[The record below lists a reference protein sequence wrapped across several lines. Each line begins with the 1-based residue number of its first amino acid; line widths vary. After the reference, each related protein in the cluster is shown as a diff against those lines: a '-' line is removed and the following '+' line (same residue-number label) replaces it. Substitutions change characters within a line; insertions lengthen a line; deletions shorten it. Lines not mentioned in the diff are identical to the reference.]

1 LASGIIRPLWSAAL
15 QRRLYDRIHAA
26 TRPGTEPKRRF
37 VDLLS
42 LVCLPYAAKIE
53 KNSLFYFFQP
63 CYPINSKRAV
73 SPFISLKIPKILK
86 K

>member
-15 QRRLYDRIHAA
+15 QRRLYDRIHAE

-63 CYPINSKRAV
+63 CYSVYSWEASNRV
-73 SPFISLKIPKILK
+73 ISFKNYQSS
-86 K
+86 